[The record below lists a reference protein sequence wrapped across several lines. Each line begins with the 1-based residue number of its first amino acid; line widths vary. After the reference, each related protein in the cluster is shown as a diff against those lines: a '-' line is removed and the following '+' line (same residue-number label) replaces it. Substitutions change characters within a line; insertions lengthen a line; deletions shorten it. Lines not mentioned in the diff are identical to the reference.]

1 MAKRVLVP
9 YGESR
14 LSEEA
19 LEFAA
24 ERFGEAHLT
33 LLRVLDPMTA
43 AYNAPLGRPAPGF
56 WDDWY
61 EEIREAAAEDL
72 ETAAASVTDD
82 VAEVETVW
90 EIGKPADVIIDT
102 CEDADVDHVV
112 MGSHGREGLSRLFLG
127 SVAEAVIRRAPVPV
141 TVVR

>member
-1 MAKRVLVP
+1 MPNHVLVP
-9 YGESR
+9 YDGSR
-14 LSEEA
+14 LAEEA

-33 LLRVLDPMTA
+33 LLQVLDPMTA
-43 AYNAPLGRPAPGF
+43 AYEAPFGRPSPGF
-56 WDDWY
+56 WETWY
-61 EEIREAAAEDL
+61 EDVQEAAAEEL
-72 ETAAASVTDD
+72 ESAAASVADD
-82 VAEVETVW
+82 VAETETVVAL
-90 EIGKPADVIIDT
+90 GKPADVILDV
-102 CEDADVDHVV
+102 CEDEDYDHVV